1 MLLNLPAK
9 IVKGEGND
17 KTKTKFSDF
26 NPSCLL
32 QRCARAS
39 AKKTHLSVAFVRD
52 VSCFRH
58 KVRIPSDFNY
68 GNRCPTFVFI
78 RYKMLEIVLNC
89 FLFVLL
95 YDESYGIYLHEKLK
109 KSCAGVPVFAFC
121 ISYIHSCLGLDLG
134 CFCILFLA

>member
-1 MLLNLPAK
+1 MTKRKQSFRILTPPAFCK
-9 IVKGEGND
+9 DAQGRV
-17 KTKTKFSDF
+17 
-26 NPSCLL
+26 
-32 QRCARAS
+32 Q
-39 AKKTHLSVAFVRD
+39 KKTHLSVAFVRD

-95 YDESYGIYLHEKLK
+95 YDESYGIYLPEKLK

-121 ISYIHSCLGLDLG
+121 ISYIHSCPGLDLG
-134 CFCILFLA
+134 CFCILFLT

>member
-1 MLLNLPAK
+1 MTKRKQSFRILTPPA
-9 IVKGEGND
+9 
-17 KTKTKFSDF
+17 
-26 NPSCLL
+26 LL

-68 GNRCPTFVFI
+68 GNHCPTFFI

>member
-17 KTKTKFSDF
+17 KAKTKFSDF
-26 NPSCLL
+26 NPSWP
-32 QRCARAS
+32 S
-39 AKKTHLSVAFVRD
+39 AKMRKGECKKTHLSVAFVRD

-68 GNRCPTFVFI
+68 GNHCPTFFI

-95 YDESYGIYLHEKLK
+95 YDKSYGIYLHEKLK
-109 KSCAGVPVFAFC
+109 KSCAGVPVFAFY
-121 ISYIHSCLGLDLG
+121 ISYIHSCPGLDLG
-134 CFCILFLA
+134 CFCILFLT